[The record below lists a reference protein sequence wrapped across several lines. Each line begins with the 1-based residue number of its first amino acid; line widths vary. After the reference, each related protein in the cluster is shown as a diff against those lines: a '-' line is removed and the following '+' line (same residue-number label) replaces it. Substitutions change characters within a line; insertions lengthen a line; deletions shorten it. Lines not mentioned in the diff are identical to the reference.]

1 MRDVNLNFFETW
13 FLPKRILEGMYRVK
27 CVIFCLFF
35 CLKAVYNKAVSSD
48 GQILQTLLTRSLY
61 CSVCLIAGYCSSG
74 VRLFSIY
81 KMF

>member
-48 GQILQTLLTRSLY
+48 G
-61 CSVCLIAGYCSSG
+61 
-74 VRLFSIY
+74 
-81 KMF
+81 